1 MNLTGDN
8 ITDEQIVLFRA
19 LCVER
24 GDKIMVAYC
33 SLALGQTPR
42 VALTATPYGARCRVA
57 RAIVRTMESA

>member
-1 MNLTGDN
+1 MALTGDN
-8 ITDEQIVLFRA
+8 VTDEQIVLFRA

-24 GDKIMVAYC
+24 NDYIMTAYC

-57 RAIVRTMESA
+57 RAITRAVRDA